1 MHAALAACELVVCHA
16 GEATTAQALLAGR
29 PLLMLPVSAESYL
42 MARRVA
48 EMGAGINAVGAQG
61 PQDWDG
67 FVRDLLHTPGYRDAA
82 GAFGRRHAGFD
93 ATRQAEALADRFEE
107 MVRPR

>member
-1 MHAALAACELVVCHA
+1 MPAALATCELVVCHA

-48 EMGAGINAVGAQG
+48 EIGAGINASG

-67 FVRDLLHTPGYRDAA
+67 FVRDLLQAPGYRDAA
-82 GAFGRRHAGFD
+82 GAFARRHAGFD
-93 ATRQAEALADRFEE
+93 AARRAEALADRFEE
-107 MVRPR
+107 MVRRR